1 VQSKAEQAS
10 DFSLSLADGAGDGS
24 MTQTGRPAK
33 QSDRDAWRVGVLFS
47 RTGPMAV
54 SESEHFFGTALAIQ
68 EINRAGGILGRE
80 IEVIAYDPGSAPE
93 TYRKMA
99 DQLLTEDGA
108 SVIFGCSTSAERKAV
123 LPAIERRNGLLWY
136 PSLYEGF
143 EYSPNVIYTGAAP
156 NQNSFPLAEYI
167 VRKYGPRVYLIGSD
181 YIYPRESNRIMRDL
195 VESYAGTVAGEQ
207 YVAMEASDAE
217 LTRAL
222 ELIRMRSPDVV
233 FSTIV
238 GRSAQR
244 FYRLF
249 AEMGFDPAKLPIAS
263 LTMAEG
269 EIREIGPEFCAGHLT
284 AASYFGALKH
294 DSNARFK
301 AAFAKAFGRD
311 RPVSMWSAGAY
322 AQVKLFAMALAEAGN
337 LDTQRLVD
345 AALGL
350 SLDSP
355 EGPIRIDP
363 DNNHIWL
370 TPRIGRA
377 RADGAF
383 DIVWESKSPI
393 KPDPYLSVSPIGG
406 RWLTEEAVIA

>member
-1 VQSKAEQAS
+1 MTKA
-10 DFSLSLADGAGDGS
+10 
-24 MTQTGRPAK
+24 GRPAK
-33 QSDRDAWRVGVLFS
+33 QPDQDVWRVGVLFS
-47 RTGPMAV
+47 RTGLMAV

-68 EINRAGGILGRE
+68 EINNAGGILGRE
-80 IEVIAYDPGSAPE
+80 IEVVAYDPRSSPE

-99 DQLLTEDGA
+99 DRLLTEDGA

-143 EYSPNVIYTGAAP
+143 EYSPNVIYTGASP

-167 VRKYGPRVYLIGSD
+167 VRTYGPRVYLIGSD
-181 YIYPRESNRIMRDL
+181 YIYPRESNRIVRDL

-207 YVAMEASDAE
+207 YVTMEASDAE

-238 GRSAQR
+238 GRTAQR

-249 AEMGFDPAKLPIAS
+249 PKMGFDPARLPIAS

-284 AASYFGALKH
+284 AASYFGSLKR

-301 AAFAKAFGRD
+301 TAFVKAFGAD
-311 RPVSMWSAGAY
+311 KPVSMWSAGAY
-322 AQVKLFAMALAEAGN
+322 AQVKLFAMALKEAGS

-355 EGPIRIDP
+355 EGPIQIDP
-363 DNNHIWL
+363 DNNHVWL
-370 TPRIGRA
+370 TPRIGRV
-377 RADGAF
+377 RPDGEF
-383 DIVWESKSPI
+383 DIVWEGKSPI

-406 RWLTEEAVIA
+406 RWLSEEAAIA

>member
-1 VQSKAEQAS
+1 
-10 DFSLSLADGAGDGS
+10 
-24 MTQTGRPAK
+24 MTKIGPRAR
-33 QSDRDAWRVGVLFS
+33 QSDRDVWRVGVLFS
-47 RTGPMAV
+47 RSGLMAV
-54 SESEHFFGTALAIQ
+54 SESEHFFGTALAIE
-68 EINRAGGILGRE
+68 EINIAGGILGRE
-80 IEVIAYDPGSAPE
+80 IEVFAYDPVSIPE

-99 DQLLTEDGA
+99 DRLLTEDGA

-143 EYSPNVIYTGAAP
+143 EYSPNVIYTGACP

-167 VRKYGPRVYLIGSD
+167 VRKNGPRVYLIGSN

-195 VESYAGTVAGEQ
+195 VESYSGQVVGEQ
-207 YVAMEASDAE
+207 YVNMEASDPE

-222 ELIRMRSPDVV
+222 EAIRMQSPDVV

-238 GRSAQR
+238 GRTAQR

-249 AEMGFDPAKLPIAS
+249 ATMGFDPARVPIAS

-269 EIREIGPEFCAGHLT
+269 ELREIGPEFCVGHLT
-284 AASYFGALKH
+284 AASYFGSLKRE
-294 DSNARFK
+294 NNIRFK
-301 AAFAKAFGRD
+301 TAFANAYGKD

-322 AQVKLFAMALAEAGN
+322 AQVKLFERALTQAGS

-350 SLDSP
+350 SLDAP
-355 EGPIRIDP
+355 EGPIQIDP
-363 DNNHIWL
+363 DNNHVWL
-370 TPRIGRA
+370 TPRIGRV
-377 RADGAF
+377 RPDGEF
-383 DIVWESKSPI
+383 DIVWEGKSPI
-393 KPDPYLSVSPIGG
+393 KPDPYLSISPIGG
-406 RWLTEEAVIA
+406 RWLTEEAATA

>member
-1 VQSKAEQAS
+1 
-10 DFSLSLADGAGDGS
+10 
-24 MTQTGRPAK
+24 MTKTGPRAR
-33 QSDRDAWRVGVLFS
+33 QSDRDVWRVGVLFS
-47 RTGPMAV
+47 RSGLMAV
-54 SESEHFFGTALAIQ
+54 SESEHFFGTALAIE
-68 EINRAGGILGRE
+68 EINNAGGILGRE
-80 IEVIAYDPGSAPE
+80 IEVVAYDPGSIPE

-99 DQLLTEDGA
+99 DRLLTEDGA

-143 EYSPNVIYTGAAP
+143 EYSPNVIYTGACP

-167 VRKYGPRVYLIGSD
+167 VRKNGPRVYLIGSN

-195 VESYAGTVAGEQ
+195 VESYSGQVVGEQ
-207 YVAMEASDAE
+207 YVNMEASDSE

-222 ELIRMRSPDVV
+222 EAIRVQSPDVV

-238 GRSAQR
+238 GRTAQR

-249 AEMGFDPAKLPIAS
+249 ATMGFDPARVPIAS

-269 EIREIGPEFCAGHLT
+269 ELREIGPEFCVGHLT
-284 AASYFGALKH
+284 AASYFGSLKRE
-294 DSNARFK
+294 NNIRFK
-301 AAFAKAFGRD
+301 TAFANAYGTD

-322 AQVKLFAMALAEAGN
+322 AQVKLFERALTQAGS

-350 SLDSP
+350 SLDAP
-355 EGPIRIDP
+355 EGPIQIDP
-363 DNNHIWL
+363 DNNHVWL
-370 TPRIGRA
+370 TPRIGRV
-377 RADGAF
+377 RPDGEF
-383 DIVWESKSPI
+383 DIVWEGKSPI
-393 KPDPYLSVSPIGG
+393 KPDPYLSISPIGG
-406 RWLTEEAVIA
+406 RWLTEEAATA

>member
-1 VQSKAEQAS
+1 
-10 DFSLSLADGAGDGS
+10 
-24 MTQTGRPAK
+24 MTKIGPRAR
-33 QSDRDAWRVGVLFS
+33 QSDRDVWRVGVLFS
-47 RTGPMAV
+47 RSGLMAV
-54 SESEHFFGTALAIQ
+54 SESEHFFGTALAIE
-68 EINRAGGILGRE
+68 EINNAGGILGRE
-80 IEVIAYDPGSAPE
+80 IEVVAYDPGSIPE

-99 DQLLTEDGA
+99 DRLLTEDGA

-143 EYSPNVIYTGAAP
+143 EYSPNVIYTGACP

-167 VRKYGPRVYLIGSD
+167 VRKNGPRVYLIGSN

-195 VESYAGTVAGEQ
+195 VESYSGQVVGEQ
-207 YVAMEASDAE
+207 YVNMEASDPE

-222 ELIRMRSPDVV
+222 EAIRMQSPDVV

-238 GRSAQR
+238 GRTAQR

-249 AEMGFDPAKLPIAS
+249 ATMGFDPARVPIAS

-269 EIREIGPEFCAGHLT
+269 ELREIGPEFCVGHLT
-284 AASYFGALKH
+284 AASYFGSLKRE
-294 DSNARFK
+294 NNIRFK
-301 AAFAKAFGRD
+301 TAFANAYGKD

-322 AQVKLFAMALAEAGN
+322 AQVKLFERALTQAGS

-350 SLDSP
+350 SLDAP
-355 EGPIRIDP
+355 EGPIQIDP
-363 DNNHIWL
+363 DNNHVWL
-370 TPRIGRA
+370 TPRIGRV
-377 RADGAF
+377 RPDGEF
-383 DIVWESKSPI
+383 DIVWEGKSPI
-393 KPDPYLSVSPIGG
+393 KPDPYLSISPIGG
-406 RWLTEEAVIA
+406 RWLTEEAATA

>member
-1 VQSKAEQAS
+1 LHCSVTLEAKE
-10 DFSLSLADGAGDGS
+10 
-24 MTQTGRPAK
+24 MTKMAPRAK
-33 QSDRDAWRVGVLFS
+33 QSDPDVWRVGVLFS
-47 RTGPMAV
+47 RSGLMAV
-54 SESEHFFGTALAIQ
+54 SESEHFFGTALAIE
-68 EINRAGGILGRE
+68 EINNAGGILGRE
-80 IEVIAYDPGSAPE
+80 IEVVAYDPGSVPE

-99 DQLLTEDGA
+99 DRLLTEDGA

-143 EYSPNVIYTGAAP
+143 EYSPNVIYTGACP

-167 VRKYGPRVYLIGSD
+167 VRKNGPRVYLIGSN

-195 VESYAGTVAGEQ
+195 IESYSGQVVGEQ
-207 YVAMEASDAE
+207 YVDMEANDAE

-222 ELIRMRSPDVV
+222 EAIRMQSPDVV

-238 GRSAQR
+238 GRTAQR

-249 AEMGFDPAKLPIAS
+249 ATMGFDPAQVPIAS

-269 EIREIGPEFCAGHLT
+269 EIREIGAEFCVGHLT
-284 AASYFGALKH
+284 AASYFGSLKRETN
-294 DSNARFK
+294 SRFK
-301 AAFAKAFGRD
+301 TAFANAYGKD
-311 RPVSMWSAGAY
+311 KPVSMWSAGAY
-322 AQVKLFAMALAEAGN
+322 AQVKLFEKALTQAGN

-350 SLDSP
+350 SLDAP
-355 EGPIRIDP
+355 EGPIQIDP
-363 DNNHIWL
+363 DNNHVWL
-370 TPRIGRA
+370 TPRIGRV
-377 RADGAF
+377 RPDGGF
-383 DIVWESKSPI
+383 DIVWEGKSPI

-406 RWLTEEAVIA
+406 RWLTEEAAIA

>member
-1 VQSKAEQAS
+1 
-10 DFSLSLADGAGDGS
+10 
-24 MTQTGRPAK
+24 MTKIGPRAR
-33 QSDRDAWRVGVLFS
+33 QSDRDVWRVGVLFS
-47 RTGPMAV
+47 RSGLMAV
-54 SESEHFFGTALAIQ
+54 SESEHFFGTALAIE
-68 EINRAGGILGRE
+68 EINNAGGILGRE
-80 IEVIAYDPGSAPE
+80 IEVVAYDPGSIPE

-99 DQLLTEDGA
+99 DRLLTEDGA

-143 EYSPNVIYTGAAP
+143 EYSPNVIYTGACP

-167 VRKYGPRVYLIGSD
+167 VRKNGPRVYLIGSN

-195 VESYAGTVAGEQ
+195 VESYSGQVVGEQ
-207 YVAMEASDAE
+207 YVNMEASDSE

-222 ELIRMRSPDVV
+222 EAIRMQSPDVV

-238 GRSAQR
+238 GRTAQR

-249 AEMGFDPAKLPIAS
+249 ATMGFDPARVPIAS

-269 EIREIGPEFCAGHLT
+269 ELREIGPEFCVGHLT
-284 AASYFGALKH
+284 AASYFGSLKRE
-294 DSNARFK
+294 NNIRFK
-301 AAFAKAFGRD
+301 TAFANAYGKD

-322 AQVKLFAMALAEAGN
+322 AQVKLFERALTQAGS

-350 SLDSP
+350 SLDAP
-355 EGPIRIDP
+355 EGPIQIDP
-363 DNNHIWL
+363 DNNHVWL
-370 TPRIGRA
+370 TPRIGRV
-377 RADGAF
+377 RPDGEF
-383 DIVWESKSPI
+383 DIVWEGKSPI
-393 KPDPYLSVSPIGG
+393 KPDPYLSISPIGG
-406 RWLTEEAVIA
+406 RWLTEEAATA

>member
-1 VQSKAEQAS
+1 MMKT
-10 DFSLSLADGAGDGS
+10 GPHAG
-24 MTQTGRPAK
+24 
-33 QSDRDAWRVGVLFS
+33 QSDRDVWRVGVLFS
-47 RTGPMAV
+47 RSGLMAV
-54 SESEHFFGTALAIQ
+54 SESEHFFGTALAIE
-68 EINRAGGILGRE
+68 EINNAGGILGRE
-80 IEVIAYDPGSAPE
+80 IEVVAYDPGSIPE

-99 DQLLTEDGA
+99 DRLLTEDGA

-143 EYSPNVIYTGAAP
+143 EYSPNVIYTGACP

-167 VRKYGPRVYLIGSD
+167 VRKNGPRVYLIGSN

-195 VESYAGTVAGEQ
+195 VESYSGQVVGEQ
-207 YVAMEASDAE
+207 YVNMEAGDSE

-222 ELIRMRSPDVV
+222 EAIRMQSPDVV

-238 GRSAQR
+238 GRTAQR

-249 AEMGFDPAKLPIAS
+249 AAMGFDPARVPIAS

-269 EIREIGPEFCAGHLT
+269 ELREIGSEFCVGHLT
-284 AASYFGALKH
+284 AASYFGSLKRE
-294 DSNARFK
+294 NNIRFK
-301 AAFAKAFGRD
+301 TAFANAYGKD

-322 AQVKLFAMALAEAGN
+322 AQVKLFERALTQAGS

-350 SLDSP
+350 SLDAP
-355 EGPIRIDP
+355 EGPIQIDP
-363 DNNHIWL
+363 DNNHVWL
-370 TPRIGRA
+370 TPRIGRV
-377 RADGAF
+377 RADGEF
-383 DIVWESKSPI
+383 DIVWEGKSPI
-393 KPDPYLSVSPIGG
+393 KPDPYLSISPIGG
-406 RWLTEEAVIA
+406 RWLTEEAATA

>member
-1 VQSKAEQAS
+1 
-10 DFSLSLADGAGDGS
+10 
-24 MTQTGRPAK
+24 MTKMGPRARQP
-33 QSDRDAWRVGVLFS
+33 DRDVWRVGVLFS
-47 RTGPMAV
+47 RSGLMAV
-54 SESEHFFGTALAIQ
+54 SESEHFFGTALAIE
-68 EINRAGGILGRE
+68 EINNAGGILGRE
-80 IEVIAYDPGSAPE
+80 IEVVAYDPGSIPE

-99 DQLLTEDGA
+99 DRLLTEDGA

-143 EYSPNVIYTGAAP
+143 EYSPNVIYTGACP

-167 VRKYGPRVYLIGSD
+167 VRKNGPRVYLIGSN

-195 VESYAGTVAGEQ
+195 VESYSGQVVGEQ
-207 YVAMEASDAE
+207 YVSMEASDSE

-222 ELIRMRSPDVV
+222 EAIRMQSPDVV

-238 GRSAQR
+238 GRTAQR

-249 AEMGFDPAKLPIAS
+249 AAMGFDPARVPIAS

-269 EIREIGPEFCAGHLT
+269 ELREIGPEFCVGHLT
-284 AASYFGALKH
+284 AASYFGSLKRE
-294 DSNARFK
+294 NNIRFK
-301 AAFAKAFGRD
+301 TAFANAYGKD

-322 AQVKLFAMALAEAGN
+322 AQVKLFERALTQAGS

-350 SLDSP
+350 SLDAP
-355 EGPIRIDP
+355 EGPIQIDP
-363 DNNHIWL
+363 DNNHVWL
-370 TPRIGRA
+370 TPRIGRV
-377 RADGAF
+377 RPDGEF
-383 DIVWESKSPI
+383 DIVWEGKSPI
-393 KPDPYLSVSPIGG
+393 KPDPYLSISPIGG
-406 RWLTEEAVIA
+406 RWLTEEAATA

>member
-1 VQSKAEQAS
+1 
-10 DFSLSLADGAGDGS
+10 
-24 MTQTGRPAK
+24 MTKIGPRAR

-47 RTGPMAV
+47 RSGLMAV
-54 SESEHFFGTALAIQ
+54 SESEHFFGTALAIE
-68 EINRAGGILGRE
+68 EINNAGGILGRE
-80 IEVIAYDPGSAPE
+80 IEVVAYDPGSIPE

-99 DQLLTEDGA
+99 DRLLTEDGA

-143 EYSPNVIYTGAAP
+143 EYSPNVIYTGACP

-167 VRKYGPRVYLIGSD
+167 VRKNGPRVYLIGSN

-195 VESYAGTVAGEQ
+195 VESYSGQVVGEQ
-207 YVAMEASDAE
+207 YVNMEASDSE

-222 ELIRMRSPDVV
+222 EAIRMQSPDVV

-238 GRSAQR
+238 GRTAQR

-249 AEMGFDPAKLPIAS
+249 ATMGFDPARVPIAS

-269 EIREIGPEFCAGHLT
+269 ELREIGPEFCVGHLT
-284 AASYFGALKH
+284 AASYFGSLKRE
-294 DSNARFK
+294 NNIRFK
-301 AAFAKAFGRD
+301 TAFANAYGKD

-322 AQVKLFAMALAEAGN
+322 AQVKLFERALTQAGS

-350 SLDSP
+350 SLDAP
-355 EGPIRIDP
+355 EGPIQIDP
-363 DNNHIWL
+363 DNNHVWL
-370 TPRIGRA
+370 TPRIGRV
-377 RADGAF
+377 RPDGEF
-383 DIVWESKSPI
+383 DIVWEGKSPI
-393 KPDPYLSVSPIGG
+393 KPDPYLSISPIGG
-406 RWLTEEAVIA
+406 RWLTEEAATA

>member
-1 VQSKAEQAS
+1 VTKTA
-10 DFSLSLADGAGDGS
+10 L
-24 MTQTGRPAK
+24 RVKPANH
-33 QSDRDAWRVGVLFS
+33 DVWRVGVLFS
-47 RTGPMAV
+47 RSGSMAIT
-54 SESEHFFGTALAIQ
+54 ESEHFFGTALAIE
-68 EINRAGGILGRE
+68 EINKAGGILGRE

-93 TYRKMA
+93 TFRAMA
-99 DQLLTEDGA
+99 DRLLTEDGT

-143 EYSPNVIYTGAAP
+143 EYSPNVIYTGACP

-195 VESYAGTVAGEQ
+195 VESYAGQVAGEQ

-217 LTRAL
+217 LTRAI

-238 GRSAQR
+238 GRTAQR
-244 FYRLF
+244 FYRLY
-249 AEMGFDPAKLPIAS
+249 AHRGFDPVRLPIAS

-269 EIREIGPEFCAGHLT
+269 ELREIGPELCVGHLT
-284 AASYFGALKH
+284 AASYFGSLGSE
-294 DSNARFK
+294 SNRQFK
-301 AAFAKAFGRD
+301 SAYATAYGTT

-322 AQVKLFAMALAEAGN
+322 AQVKLFAKALARAGS

-345 AALGL
+345 AAQGL
-350 SLDSP
+350 SLDAP
-355 EGPIRIDP
+355 EGPLQIDA
-363 DNNHIWL
+363 DNNHVWL
-370 TPRIGRA
+370 TPRIGRV
-377 RADGAF
+377 RSDGEF
-383 DIVWESKSPI
+383 DVVWEGKGPV

-406 RWLTEEAVIA
+406 RWLSEEAITL

>member
-1 VQSKAEQAS
+1 
-10 DFSLSLADGAGDGS
+10 
-24 MTQTGRPAK
+24 MTKMGPRAR
-33 QSDRDAWRVGVLFS
+33 QSDRDVWRVGVLFS
-47 RTGPMAV
+47 RSGLMAV
-54 SESEHFFGTALAIQ
+54 SESEHFFGTALAIE
-68 EINRAGGILGRE
+68 EINNAGGILGRE
-80 IEVIAYDPGSAPE
+80 IEVVAYDPGSIPE

-99 DQLLTEDGA
+99 DRLLTEDGA

-143 EYSPNVIYTGAAP
+143 EYSPNVIYTGACP

-167 VRKYGPRVYLIGSD
+167 VRKNGPRVYLIGSN

-195 VESYAGTVAGEQ
+195 VESYSGQVVGEQ
-207 YVAMEASDAE
+207 YVSMEASDSE

-222 ELIRMRSPDVV
+222 EAIRMQSPDVV

-238 GRSAQR
+238 GRTAQR

-249 AEMGFDPAKLPIAS
+249 AAMGFDPARVPIAS

-269 EIREIGPEFCAGHLT
+269 ELREIGPEFCVGHLT
-284 AASYFGALKH
+284 AASYFGSLKRE
-294 DSNARFK
+294 NNIRFK
-301 AAFAKAFGRD
+301 TAFANAYGKD

-322 AQVKLFAMALAEAGN
+322 AQVKLFERALTQAGS

-350 SLDSP
+350 SLDAP
-355 EGPIRIDP
+355 EGPIQIDP
-363 DNNHIWL
+363 DNNHVWL
-370 TPRIGRA
+370 TPRIGRV
-377 RADGAF
+377 RPDGEF
-383 DIVWESKSPI
+383 DIVWEGKSPI
-393 KPDPYLSVSPIGG
+393 KPDPYLSISPIGG
-406 RWLTEEAVIA
+406 RWLTEEAATA

>member
-1 VQSKAEQAS
+1 
-10 DFSLSLADGAGDGS
+10 
-24 MTQTGRPAK
+24 MTRIEPHEK
-33 QSDRDAWRVGVLFS
+33 QSDRDVWRVGVLFS
-47 RTGPMAV
+47 RSGLMAIT
-54 SESEHFFGTALAIQ
+54 ESEHFFGTALAIE
-68 EINRAGGILGRE
+68 EINNSGGILGRE
-80 IEVIAYDPGSAPE
+80 VEVVAYDPGSNPE
-93 TYRKMA
+93 TYRKLA
-99 DQLLTEDGA
+99 DRLLTEDGA

-143 EYSPNVIYTGAAP
+143 EYSPNVIYSGACP

-195 VESYAGTVAGEQ
+195 VESYAGQVAGEQ

-217 LTRAL
+217 L
-222 ELIRMRSPDVV
+222 MRSLDMIRIRAPDVV

-238 GRSAQR
+238 GRTAQR
-244 FYRLF
+244 FYRLY
-249 AEMGFDPAKLPIAS
+249 AEKGFDPARLPIAS

-269 EIREIGPEFCAGHLT
+269 ELREIGPEFCVGHLT
-284 AASYFGALKH
+284 AASYFGSLPSE
-294 DSNARFK
+294 SNRRFK
-301 AAFAKAFGRD
+301 SAFARACGSD

-322 AQVKLFAMALAEAGN
+322 AQVKLFAKALARAGS

-350 SLDSP
+350 SLDAP
-355 EGPIRIDP
+355 EGPVQIDA
-363 DNNHIWL
+363 DNNHMWL
-370 TPRIGRA
+370 TPRIGRV
-377 RADGAF
+377 RRDGKF
-383 DIVWESKSPI
+383 DVVWEGKGPI

-406 RWLTEEAVIA
+406 RWLTEEAATA

>member
-1 VQSKAEQAS
+1 
-10 DFSLSLADGAGDGS
+10 
-24 MTQTGRPAK
+24 MTKIGPRAR
-33 QSDRDAWRVGVLFS
+33 QSDRDVWRVGVLFS
-47 RTGPMAV
+47 RSGLMAV
-54 SESEHFFGTALAIQ
+54 SESEHFFGTALAIE
-68 EINRAGGILGRE
+68 EINNAGAILGRE
-80 IEVIAYDPGSAPE
+80 IEVVAYDPGSIPE

-99 DQLLTEDGA
+99 DRLLTEDGA

-143 EYSPNVIYTGAAP
+143 EYSPNVIYTGACP

-167 VRKYGPRVYLIGSD
+167 VRKNGPRVYLIGSN

-195 VESYAGTVAGEQ
+195 VESYSGQVVGEQ
-207 YVAMEASDAE
+207 YVNMEAGDSE

-222 ELIRMRSPDVV
+222 EAIRMQSPDVV

-238 GRSAQR
+238 GRTAQR

-249 AEMGFDPAKLPIAS
+249 ATMGFDPARVPIAS

-269 EIREIGPEFCAGHLT
+269 ELREIGPEFCVGHLT
-284 AASYFGALKH
+284 AASYFGSLKRE
-294 DSNARFK
+294 NNIRFK
-301 AAFAKAFGRD
+301 TAFANAYGKD

-322 AQVKLFAMALAEAGN
+322 AQVKLFERALTQAGS

-350 SLDSP
+350 SLDAP
-355 EGPIRIDP
+355 EGPIQIDP
-363 DNNHIWL
+363 DNNHVWL
-370 TPRIGRA
+370 TPRIGRV
-377 RADGAF
+377 RADGEF
-383 DIVWESKSPI
+383 DIVWEGKSPI
-393 KPDPYLSVSPIGG
+393 KPDPYLSISPIGG
-406 RWLTEEAVIA
+406 RWLTEEAATA

>member
-1 VQSKAEQAS
+1 
-10 DFSLSLADGAGDGS
+10 
-24 MTQTGRPAK
+24 MTKTGPRAR
-33 QSDRDAWRVGVLFS
+33 QSDRDVWRVGVLFS
-47 RTGPMAV
+47 RSGLMAV
-54 SESEHFFGTALAIQ
+54 SESEHFFGTALAIE
-68 EINRAGGILGRE
+68 EINNAGGILGRE
-80 IEVIAYDPGSAPE
+80 IEVVAYDPGSIPE

-99 DQLLTEDGA
+99 DRLLTEDGA

-143 EYSPNVIYTGAAP
+143 EYSPNVIYTGACP

-167 VRKYGPRVYLIGSD
+167 VRKNGPRVYLIGSN

-195 VESYAGTVAGEQ
+195 VESYSGQVVGEQ
-207 YVAMEASDAE
+207 YVNMEASDSE

-222 ELIRMRSPDVV
+222 EAIRMQSPDVV

-238 GRSAQR
+238 GRTAQC

-249 AEMGFDPAKLPIAS
+249 AAMGFDPARVPIAS

-269 EIREIGPEFCAGHLT
+269 ELREIGPEFCVGHLT
-284 AASYFGALKH
+284 AASYFGSLKRE
-294 DSNARFK
+294 NNIRFK
-301 AAFAKAFGRD
+301 TAFANAYGTD

-322 AQVKLFAMALAEAGN
+322 AQVKLFERALIQAGS

-350 SLDSP
+350 SLDAP
-355 EGPIRIDP
+355 EGPIQIDP
-363 DNNHIWL
+363 DNNHVWL
-370 TPRIGRA
+370 TPRIGRV
-377 RADGAF
+377 RPDGEF
-383 DIVWESKSPI
+383 DIVWEGKSPI
-393 KPDPYLSVSPIGG
+393 KPDPYLSISPIGG
-406 RWLTEEAVIA
+406 RWLTEEAATA